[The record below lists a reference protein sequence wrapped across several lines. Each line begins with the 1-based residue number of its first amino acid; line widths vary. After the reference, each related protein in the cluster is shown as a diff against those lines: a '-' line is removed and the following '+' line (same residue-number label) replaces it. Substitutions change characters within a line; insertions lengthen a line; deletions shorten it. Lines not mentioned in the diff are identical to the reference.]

1 VFIKRWLIK
10 LLEVSLYLHGIL
22 HFVEF
27 GSAIYEEAYITA
39 IIAAFGAIT
48 MSLSGIFLGTHTHP
62 HKH

>member
-1 VFIKRWLIK
+1 M
-10 LLEVSLYLHGIL
+10 EVSLYLHGIL
-22 HFVEF
+22 HFFEL

-39 IIAAFGAIT
+39 IIAGFGAIT